1 MVSAC
6 IVLAFCTGKF
16 GRQARH
22 GLGFL
27 NYNYLYSTFILK
39 ENVRSLPDQRKVFSR
54 NMKHS

>member
-27 NYNYLYSTFILK
+27 NYNYLYFTFILK
-39 ENVRSLPDQRKVFSR
+39 ENVRSLPDQRKVFS
-54 NMKHS
+54 